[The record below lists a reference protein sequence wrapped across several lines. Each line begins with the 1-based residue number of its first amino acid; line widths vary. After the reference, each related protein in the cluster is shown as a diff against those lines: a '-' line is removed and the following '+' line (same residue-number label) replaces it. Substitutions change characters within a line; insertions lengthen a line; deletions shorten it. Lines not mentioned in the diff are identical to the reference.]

1 MAHKFTISRVGSDSA
16 VRDAAGAVYG
26 LSPTMA
32 DVCETADRM
41 AKRTS
46 TTVTLTDEA
55 RIYRNSIGMAHR
67 YR

>member
-26 LSPTMA
+26 RIPPHA
-32 DVCETADRM
+32 AGWATADRL
-41 AKRTS
+41 ANRKS
-46 TTVTLTDEA
+46 TPGTLTDEA
-55 RIYRNSIGMAHR
+55 RIYLNSIGMAHR